1 MTDYQIQDLLFIPA
15 NGDGEK
21 TATDMTIIG
30 DVDMLD
36 GFSIMHGVV
45 PAKSLLA
52 PHTHMDEA
60 QAVYVISGALE
71 MEVGGEEGLR
81 FTAPAGS
88 YVLKPK
94 GVEHAFWNLGDEDV
108 HYIELNNGPKFAG
121 FVRSRADGV
130 IKSQLR
136 AEKDFDVTANPKR
149 IPKLLLKNR
158 LKGLASVRFGGER
171 DERDETSADAEV

>member
-1 MTDYQIQDLLFIPA
+1 MSTYTVDDLLFVPA
-15 NGDGEK
+15 NGDGET

-45 PAKSLLA
+45 PAQSLLA
-52 PHTHMDEA
+52 PHTHADET
-60 QAVYVISGALE
+60 QAIYVISGSLE
-71 MEVGGEEGLR
+71 MEVGGENGLR

-108 HYIELNNGPKFAG
+108 EYIELNNGPKFAG
-121 FVRSRADGV
+121 FVRSRSEGLV
-130 IKSQLR
+130 KSQRR
-136 AEKDFDVTANPKR
+136 AAKDFDVTANPKR

-158 LKGLASVRFGGER
+158 LKGLASVRFGNANGD
-171 DERDETSADAEV
+171 DE